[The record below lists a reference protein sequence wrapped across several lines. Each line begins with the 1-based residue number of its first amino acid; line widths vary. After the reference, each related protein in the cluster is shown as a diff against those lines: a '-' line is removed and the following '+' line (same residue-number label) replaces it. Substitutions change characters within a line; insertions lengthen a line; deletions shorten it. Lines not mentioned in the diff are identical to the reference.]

1 MNKKPSILILMIIG
15 LILTILQGC
24 TTGRVSRIG
33 DIPLTEV
40 KVQKVVLDTETMRP
54 VLVLQN
60 LEETI
65 TLTMLIGS
73 NEAFAIASQI
83 EDVHFPRPMTHD
95 LLKNILNEVKASVVK
110 VAIVDFKEDIYYAVI
125 ILKYRGKTITIDSR
139 PSDAIALALRT
150 KAPIFASTEI
160 LNSKGIRTKGE
171 GI

>member
-1 MNKKPSILILMIIG
+1 MIKKSGILILMIIG
-15 LILTILQGC
+15 LILPILQGC

-33 DIPLTEV
+33 EIPLTEV
-40 KVQKVVLDTETMRP
+40 KVQKVVLETDTMRP
-54 VLVLQN
+54 ILILQN
-60 LEETI
+60 LDETI
-65 TLTMLIGS
+65 SLTMWIGS

-83 EDVHFPRPMTHD
+83 EDVHLPRPMTHD
-95 LLKNILNEVKASVVK
+95 LLKNILHEVKASVVK

-125 ILKYRGKTITIDSR
+125 ILKYRGKTLTIDSR